1 MIKKAKYSFYN
12 EKFGF
17 QSNKGVKNFDEK
29 GDNLESSPGKVKK
42 MWEEVREYTKTSNSL
57 TPQSIIYKGDCI
69 NRPKDIANIA
79 NHFFSSKIKK
89 IRSNF
94 RVHGINSIQILE
106 KLLPRN
112 KNEFKLPLLTVE
124 DTRKLIKNAKNSWT
138 LCGNDISMNII
149 KKLNDRISP
158 HITHLFN
165 CIIRS
170 GTYPEIVQISKIL
183 PLLKPK
189 KDKFEIES
197 YRPVNVMGPVEK
209 LFQEHIK
216 IHLTEFLSQNGVI
229 LESHHGGIKYH
240 GTDTALVT
248 VMNQLYENRDK
259 KLNSCIL
266 QTDLSSAFDTIDHTI
281 LIERLDYYGVRG
293 MELNILCNM
302 MNNRRQFVELDTF
315 PSTVTKSLNCSVM
328 QGSKLSALL
337 YSIYTNE
344 IPMLCKIMTDDEL
357 YNKITGGKIRNE
369 FDARIYEKLN
379 HFTINYIDDSTN
391 INSHKDCK
399 LLEKY
404 LFQFYVLLE
413 SYYSIN
419 KLKIN
424 DDKTVLVVI
433 DGGNNPSEVSKISFF
448 CGKI

>member
-1 MIKKAKYSFYN
+1 M
-12 EKFGF
+12 
-17 QSNKGVKNFDEK
+17 
-29 GDNLESSPGKVKK
+29 
-42 MWEEVREYTKTSNSL
+42 
-57 TPQSIIYKGDCI
+57 
-69 NRPKDIANIA
+69 
-79 NHFFSSKIKK
+79 
-89 IRSNF
+89 
-94 RVHGINSIQILE
+94 
-106 KLLPRN
+106 LPRN

-229 LESHHGGIKYH
+229 LESHHGVIKYH

-248 VMNQLYENRDK
+248 VMNQLYENRDR

-281 LIERLDYYGVRG
+281 LFERLDYYGVRG

-315 PSTVTKSLNCSVM
+315 QSTVTKSLNCSVM

-344 IPMLCKIMTDDEL
+344 IPMLCKVMTDDEL

-391 INSHKDCK
+391 IISHKDCK

-433 DGGNNPSEVSKISFF
+433 DGGNNPSEVSKNFF
-448 CGKI
+448 FLRENIRLNKRRL